1 MKQILKTQYKERAK
15 FNFKILKK
23 LTMEKEK
30 EKNENEGE
38 LSSDSS
44 KNDDEYESDKDEA
57 SSSSSFVS
65 DQSYYDE
72 MVDEY
77 VLKHDD

>member
-30 EKNENEGE
+30 EAKENEGD
-38 LSSDSS
+38 LSADSS
-44 KNDDEYESDKDEA
+44 KDDNEYESDKEEA